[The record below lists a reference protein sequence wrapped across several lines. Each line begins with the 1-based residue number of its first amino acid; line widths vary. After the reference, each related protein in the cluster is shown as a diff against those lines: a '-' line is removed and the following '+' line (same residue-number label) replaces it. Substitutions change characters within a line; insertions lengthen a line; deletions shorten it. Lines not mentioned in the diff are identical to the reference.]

1 MYIKRATRFDPH
13 CPANFAHA
21 LIHGHRLTGELEKAR
36 EMALD
41 IVHRYPGY
49 WLGRAGLAAVCADL
63 GLDQEAYA
71 AAQEVL
77 RYDPEFSIAAHS
89 GRAPFK
95 DPQKSDEHLAALRK
109 AGLPE

>member
-1 MYIKRATRFDPH
+1 MVLVYADRPAEALMYIKRATRLDPH
-13 CPANFAHA
+13 YPANFAHA

-63 GLDQEAYA
+63 GLDQ
-71 AAQEVL
+71 
-77 RYDPEFSIAAHS
+77 D
-89 GRAPFK
+89 RASFL
-95 DPQKSDEHLAALRK
+95 SACRAS
-109 AGLPE
+109 